1 MSRAAVETLT
11 TAIDLGFEAA
21 RKGEAEGFAEW
32 VRAVELPL
40 RVSLRPF
47 ARQVDVEAIVQEGL
61 LRMWVLA
68 PRLALDGPN
77 ASLRY
82 ATRLVRNL
90 ALREIERLR
99 RLPPAPGDG
108 ADVVVQPVPPA
119 DRGLP
124 RIIVDCFSRLP
135 RKPREALL
143 ARVTDGAS
151 EPDRDLAARLGMR
164 LNTFLQNI
172 VRARRHLA
180 RCLESHGISPREYT
194 P

>member
-1 MSRAAVETLT
+1 VET
-11 TAIDLGFEAA
+11 TASAVDRGFERA
-21 RKGEAEGFAEW
+21 RVGDPEGFAEW

-40 RVSLRPF
+40 RKSLRPF
-47 ARQVDVEAIVQEGL
+47 ARRVDVEAIVQEGL

-68 PRLALDGPN
+68 PRLGVQGPD

-90 ALREIERLR
+90 ALKEIERGS
-99 RLPPAPGDG
+99 RLDPVPPRDD
-108 ADVVVQPVPPA
+108 DVAIQPDPPA
-119 DRGLP
+119 DRGLR
-124 RIIVDCFSRLP
+124 RIITDCFSRLP

-143 ARVTDGAS
+143 ARVSDGGDQ
-151 EPDRDLAARLGMR
+151 PDRDLAAGLGMR

-180 RCLESHGISPREYT
+180 TCLESHGVSPREYSS
-194 P
+194 